1 MNGLWAVE
9 FGEVGSTKGASYP
22 LSVPRQGGKPVVGSR
37 ESPSWSLWPRQ
48 LDRFTLPLIQAATL
62 KELVLNIR
70 QSQWPCDSFRV
81 GFHRRGYRTP
91 DYEFPKENKMKSL
104 QGKFRTMIVVVLVLL
119 GLGLA
124 QHSLAQSVSVSPGDL
139 SFGIPTGTPP
149 PLAITDLVTVN
160 VTGTGQATLSNFA
173 IAGGQYASDFTFN
186 GNTCLT
192 PQTAP
197 TTCQIGV
204 QFTST
209 QTAGTLET
217 ATLSFNSST
226 QTGPI
231 TVPLNGAYGA
241 IKLFSPINVDP
252 SLISYVTWTQNPPT
266 AGYTVQSTNINLSC
280 PANAT
285 ATLSSTPDGS
295 GNVFQD
301 NTMQFAD
308 TVGMSTTTTT
318 NVCTGGDPNFLGF
331 TGFPAGSTNCFQAP
345 YENAAQNYLGQNP
358 DLATASQN
366 GAVVSFIAAY
376 GVSPLN
382 VAGLLS
388 PGTPTANQ
396 PQSVTVQLQDAGG
409 ELGAAT
415 LHLVTSCSPAGITPG
430 GTITGNPITPND
442 PSSLTQTYA
451 FANSPGQNISLIDS
465 TTQNPPPTGTVP
477 AVTDIGVP
485 QSLFSQL
492 VAGTSAAPAV
502 CLRMSGELDSL
513 GNPMCKGFLIQCT
526 ASGSTS
532 GGNCDPAIA
541 GMSRSLFDAVQF
553 ASPDAPTNG
562 LNFLYG
568 PVGTPPA
575 DACSNALSAVSG
587 AACATNT
594 GPGMLM
600 GSDNWL
606 CAPGQSAPCTPLE
619 PNTST
624 TGTVYSASNC
634 QLTGSVAGDLCPLDT
649 LTQFMGAADPSHGG
663 TTAGKNSLLI
673 PVVNMPLPST
683 AITNATY
690 QANGW
695 VPAPSSTAQLT
706 FTANPASYSPS
717 TANPPSNTFVAASA
731 YSVTYGITP
740 ANMPLPDTT
749 YPVSGDIT
757 LFNST
762 ANPNFGDPLCST
774 STTSSFSPPT
784 VSITPPQDGIYNL
797 HYFTTDCALT
807 EELIFNPQGSQ
818 LTDPT
823 ANWASFRFV
832 TFGVDTVAPTF
843 SCNSPNTG
851 VWYNTNQ
858 TATCTVTDQDYVA
871 NVSGSG
877 FLPLTTGIQ
886 GSQTETVNVSTNVA
900 AGTINSAAP
909 TNSPQACDLAGNC
922 VTVSAGPF
930 KIDLQPPTI
939 TGPTLSSAGPYYVN
953 GPPVTVTFS
962 CSDGAGSGIAGCTAT
977 DALSGGGTTSIS
989 SGGTISASVAGTY
1002 TITVTAV
1009 DNAGNQTSSY
1019 VIYKVVPAS
1028 TTTLTSSL
1036 NPSPYG
1042 KWVTFTATVTSSSG
1056 TPTGTVEFLNGTTVL
1071 KTVPLKSGSA
1081 QYLTSQ
1087 LPQGSNSM
1095 TAVYSGDSNN
1105 SSSTSPVLIQVV
1117 QAPTTITLGSSLN
1130 PSVYYQT
1137 VTFTAIVT
1145 STIGAPPDGEL
1156 VTFKQGT
1163 TVLATG
1169 ALSSGTA
1176 TFSTLALPAGDDK
1189 ITAVYGGDEY
1199 FLRSQSE
1206 ALGQVVA
1213 AASTTTVLVS
1223 SQDPSSYG
1231 QSVTFTATVTPQFGG
1246 TVPGNVTFMDGTK
1259 QLKVVPLSGG
1269 VASYTTSKLASGAHN
1284 ISATYYSYNGNRNFA
1299 GSSASVTQTVH

>member
-1 MNGLWAVE
+1 
-9 FGEVGSTKGASYP
+9 
-22 LSVPRQGGKPVVGSR
+22 
-37 ESPSWSLWPRQ
+37 
-48 LDRFTLPLIQAATL
+48 
-62 KELVLNIR
+62 
-70 QSQWPCDSFRV
+70 
-81 GFHRRGYRTP
+81 
-91 DYEFPKENKMKSL
+91 MKSL
-104 QGKFRTMIVVVLVLL
+104 EAKFRTMVIAVLALL

-124 QHSLAQSVSVSPGDL
+124 QNSLAQTVSVSPGDL

-149 PLAITDLVTVN
+149 PLALTDVVTVN
-160 VTGTGQATLSNFA
+160 ITGTGQATLSSFE
-173 IAGGQYASDFTFN
+173 ITGGPYAGDFTFN
-186 GNTCLT
+186 GNTCST

-204 QFTST
+204 KFTST
-209 QTAGTLET
+209 QPAGTLET

-241 IKLFSPINVDP
+241 IKLFGPIDVNP
-252 SLISYVTWTQNPPT
+252 SLISGVTWTQNPPT
-266 AGYTVQSTNINLSC
+266 AGYTVQGTNINLSC
-280 PANAT
+280 PAEPT

-308 TVGMSTTTTT
+308 TVGASTTTTA
-318 NVCTGGDPNFLGF
+318 NVCTGGDPNFLGY
-331 TGFPAGSTNCFQAP
+331 TGFPVGSTNCFQAP

-415 LHLVTSCSPAGITPG
+415 LHLVTNCSPAGITPG
-430 GTITGNPITPND
+430 GTITGNPITPSD

-465 TTQNPPPTGTVP
+465 TTQNPPPSGTVP

-513 GNPMCKGFLIQCT
+513 GKPMCKGFLIQCT
-526 ASGSTS
+526 ASGTTS
-532 GGNCDPAIA
+532 GSNCDPAIA
-541 GMSRSLFDAVQF
+541 GMSRNLFDSVQF
-553 ASPDAPTNG
+553 ASPDAPANG

-568 PVGTPPA
+568 PVGSPAA
-575 DACSNALSAVSG
+575 DACSNVLNSVPG

-619 PNTST
+619 PITST
-624 TGTVYSASNC
+624 TGPVYAASNC
-634 QLTGSVAGDLCPLDT
+634 QLTGSVMYDLCPLDT

-690 QANGW
+690 QSNGW

-717 TANPPSNTFVAASA
+717 LTNPNPPSNNFVAAPA

-807 EELIFNPQGSQ
+807 EELVFNPQGSQ

-843 SCNSPNTG
+843 SCNSPITG

-886 GSQTETVNVSTNVA
+886 GSQTEIVNVSTNVA
-900 AGTINSAAP
+900 TGTFNSAAP
-909 TNSPQACDLAGNC
+909 TNSPRACDLAGNC

-930 KIDLQPPTI
+930 EIDLQPPTI
-939 TGPTLSSAGPYYVN
+939 TGPALSSAGPYYLN
-953 GPPVTVTFS
+953 GPVVTVTYS
-962 CSDGAGSGIAGCTAT
+962 CSDGGGSGIAICTAT
-977 DALSGGGTTSIS
+977 DALSGGGTTGIS
-989 SGGTISASVAGTY
+989 SGGTISASAAGTY
-1002 TITVTAV
+1002 TITVTAI
-1009 DNAGNQTSSY
+1009 DIAGNKTTSSSSY
-1019 VIYKVVPAS
+1019 TVSAAPAADVAVGDIPIPETIPQGKTGHYYPWVINLSSPVANNVVVTSTFTVANHVLNGSLIASFGVITCNSKGCTSIPSSGSSCSVNTTVGSS
-1028 TTTLTSSL
+1028 TTVAVLTCNIGQLVSISKL
-1036 NPSPYG
+1036 EGVVLMVNIPVLSTAPVNT
-1042 KWVTFTATVTSSSG
+1042 KFTSVTTVTSDND
-1056 TPTGTVEFLNGTTVL
+1056 P
-1071 KTVPLKSGSA
+1071 
-1081 QYLTSQ
+1081 
-1087 LPQGSNSM
+1087 NS
-1095 TAVYSGDSNN
+1095 SNN
-1105 SSSTSPVLIQVV
+1105 
-1117 QAPTTITLGSSLN
+1117 
-1130 PSVYYQT
+1130 T
-1137 VTFTAIVT
+1137 VSESYIV
-1145 STIGAPPDGEL
+1145 A
-1156 VTFKQGT
+1156 K
-1163 TVLATG
+1163 
-1169 ALSSGTA
+1169 
-1176 TFSTLALPAGDDK
+1176 
-1189 ITAVYGGDEY
+1189 
-1199 FLRSQSE
+1199 
-1206 ALGQVVA
+1206 
-1213 AASTTTVLVS
+1213 
-1223 SQDPSSYG
+1223 
-1231 QSVTFTATVTPQFGG
+1231 
-1246 TVPGNVTFMDGTK
+1246 
-1259 QLKVVPLSGG
+1259 
-1269 VASYTTSKLASGAHN
+1269 
-1284 ISATYYSYNGNRNFA
+1284 
-1299 GSSASVTQTVH
+1299 

>member
-1 MNGLWAVE
+1 
-9 FGEVGSTKGASYP
+9 
-22 LSVPRQGGKPVVGSR
+22 
-37 ESPSWSLWPRQ
+37 
-48 LDRFTLPLIQAATL
+48 
-62 KELVLNIR
+62 
-70 QSQWPCDSFRV
+70 
-81 GFHRRGYRTP
+81 
-91 DYEFPKENKMKSL
+91 MKSL
-104 QGKFRTMIVVVLVLL
+104 KAKLRPMVVVVLVLL
-119 GLGLA
+119 GLGVA
-124 QHSLAQSVSVSPGDL
+124 QNSLAQTVSVSPGDL

-149 PLAITDLVTVN
+149 PLAITDMVTVN

-173 IAGGQYASDFTFN
+173 ITGGPYAGDFTFN
-186 GNTCLT
+186 GNACLT

-197 TTCQIGV
+197 TTCQVGV
-204 QFTST
+204 LFTST

-241 IKLFSPINVDP
+241 IKLFGPIDVDP
-252 SLISYVTWTQNPPT
+252 SLISFLTWTQNPPY
-266 AGYTVQSTNINLSC
+266 AGYTVQGTNINLSC
-280 PANAT
+280 PAGVT

-301 NTMQFAD
+301 NTIQFID
-308 TVGMSTTTTT
+308 TVGIATTTTT
-318 NVCTGGDPNFLGF
+318 NVCTGGDPNFVGF

-345 YENAAQNYLGQNP
+345 YEHAAQNYLGQNP
-358 DLATASQN
+358 DLATFPQSG
-366 GAVVSFIAAY
+366 GALGSFIATY
-376 GVSPLN
+376 GVNPLN
-382 VAGLLS
+382 VAGLLT
-388 PGTPTANQ
+388 PGSQNSSQ
-396 PQSVTVQLQDAGG
+396 LQSVTVQLQDAGG
-409 ELGAAT
+409 DLGAAT

-442 PSSLTQTYA
+442 PASLTQTYA

-465 TTQNPPPTGTVP
+465 TTQNPPPSGAVP

-502 CLRMSGELDSL
+502 CLRMSGEVDSL

-526 ASGSTS
+526 LSGTTSGS
-532 GGNCDPAIA
+532 NCDPTIS

-553 ASPDAPTNG
+553 ASPDAPVG

-568 PVGTPPA
+568 PVGTPAA
-575 DACSNALSAVSG
+575 DACSNVLNSVSG

-594 GPGMLM
+594 GPGILM

-606 CAPGQSAPCTPLE
+606 CAPEQNAPCTPLE

-624 TGTVYSASNC
+624 IGPTYSASNC
-634 QLTGSVAGDLCPLDT
+634 ELTGSVAGDLCPLDT

-663 TTAGKNSLLI
+663 TTAGKNSVLI

-683 AITNATY
+683 AITNATF
-690 QANGW
+690 QSNGW
-695 VPAPSSTAQLT
+695 VPAPNSTAQLT
-706 FTANPASYSPS
+706 FTANAASYNPS
-717 TANPPSNTFVAASA
+717 ITNPPSNTFVAAPA

-762 ANPNFGDPLCST
+762 ANANFADPLCST

-784 VSITPPQDGIYNL
+784 VIITPPQDGIYNL

-823 ANWASFRFV
+823 ANWASFRVV

-843 SCNSPNTG
+843 SCNSPNTS

-877 FLPLTTGIQ
+877 FSPLTTGIQ

-900 AGTINSAAP
+900 TGSFNSVAP

-922 VTVSAGPF
+922 LTVSAGPF

-953 GPPVTVTFS
+953 GPPVTVTFI

-977 DALSGGGTTSIS
+977 DALSGGGTNNIS
-989 SGGTISASVAGTY
+989 TGGTISASVAGTY
-1002 TITVTAV
+1002 TITVTAL
-1009 DNAGNQTSSY
+1009 DNAGNQTSSSLMY
-1019 VIYKVVPAS
+1019 TVAPLS
-1028 TTTLTSSL
+1028 TTTLISSL

-1042 KWVTFTATVTSSSG
+1042 KSITFTATVSSSSG

-1081 QYLTSQ
+1081 KYITAQ

-1095 TAVYSGDSNN
+1095 TAIYSGDSHN
-1105 SSSTSPVLIQVV
+1105 SASTSLILIQIV

-1130 PSVYYQT
+1130 PSIYYQT
-1137 VTFTAIVT
+1137 VTFTAIVS
-1145 STIGAPPDGEL
+1145 STIGAPQDGEL
-1156 VTFKQGT
+1156 VTFKQGS
-1163 TVLATG
+1163 TVLGTG

-1176 TFSTLALPAGDDK
+1176 TFSTLALPEGDDR

-1199 FLRSQSE
+1199 FLCSQSE
-1206 ALGQVVA
+1206 TLGQVVA
-1213 AASTTTVLVS
+1213 AASTTTVLIS
-1223 SQDPSSYG
+1223 SQNPSSSG
-1231 QSVTFTATVTPQFGG
+1231 QPVTFTATVTPQFGG

-1269 VASYTTSKLASGAHN
+1269 VASYTTSKLASGLNN
-1284 ISATYYSYNGNRNFA
+1284 ISATYYSYNGNRDFA
-1299 GSSASVTQTVH
+1299 GSSASLTQTVH

>member
-1 MNGLWAVE
+1 M
-9 FGEVGSTKGASYP
+9 
-22 LSVPRQGGKPVVGSR
+22 QG
-37 ESPSWSLWPRQ
+37 
-48 LDRFTLPLIQAATL
+48 
-62 KELVLNIR
+62 
-70 QSQWPCDSFRV
+70 
-81 GFHRRGYRTP
+81 
-91 DYEFPKENKMKSL
+91 
-104 QGKFRTMIVVVLVLL
+104 
-119 GLGLA
+119 
-124 QHSLAQSVSVSPGDL
+124 
-139 SFGIPTGTPP
+139 
-149 PLAITDLVTVN
+149 
-160 VTGTGQATLSNFA
+160 
-173 IAGGQYASDFTFN
+173 
-186 GNTCLT
+186 
-192 PQTAP
+192 
-197 TTCQIGV
+197 
-204 QFTST
+204 
-209 QTAGTLET
+209 
-217 ATLSFNSST
+217 
-226 QTGPI
+226 
-231 TVPLNGAYGA
+231 
-241 IKLFSPINVDP
+241 
-252 SLISYVTWTQNPPT
+252 
-266 AGYTVQSTNINLSC
+266 TNINLSC
-280 PANAT
+280 PAEAT
-285 ATLSSTPDGS
+285 AILSSTPDGS

-308 TVGMSTTTTT
+308 TVGASTTTTA
-318 NVCTGGDPNFLGF
+318 NVCTGGDPNFLGY
-331 TGFPAGSTNCFQAP
+331 TGFPVGSTNCFQAP

-358 DLATASQN
+358 DLATASPDVSTVR
-366 GAVVSFIAAY
+366 AVSFIAAY

-442 PSSLTQTYA
+442 PSSLTQTYG

-465 TTQNPPPTGTVP
+465 TTQNPPASGTVP

-513 GNPMCKGFLIQCT
+513 GQPMCKGFLIQCT

-532 GGNCDPAIA
+532 GSNCDPAIA
-541 GMSRSLFDAVQF
+541 GMSRSLFDSIQF
-553 ASPDAPTNG
+553 ASPDAPANG

-568 PVGTPPA
+568 PVGTPA
-575 DACSNALSAVSG
+575 VDACSNALSSVSG
-587 AACATNT
+587 AACASNT

-624 TGTVYSASNC
+624 TGTVYSAGNC
-634 QLTGSVAGDLCPLDT
+634 QLAGSVVNDLCPLDT

-690 QANGW
+690 QSNGW
-695 VPAPSSTAQLT
+695 LPAPSSTAQLT

-717 TANPPSNTFVAASA
+717 TTNPPSNTFVAAPA

-774 STTSSFSPPT
+774 STTSSFSPPA

-807 EELIFNPQGSQ
+807 EELVFNPQGSQ

-871 NVSGSG
+871 TVSGSG
-877 FLPLTTGIQ
+877 FLPLTAGIQ

-900 AGTINSAAP
+900 TGTFNSAAL
-909 TNSPQACDLAGNC
+909 TNSPRACDLAGNC

-930 KIDLQPPTI
+930 KIDLQPPAI
-939 TGPTLSSAGPYYVN
+939 TGPALSSAGPYYLN
-953 GPPVTVTFS
+953 GPAVTVTYS
-962 CSDGAGSGIAGCTAT
+962 CSDGGGSGIASCTAT

-1002 TITVTAV
+1002 TITVTAI
-1009 DNAGNQTSSY
+1009 DIAGNQTTSSVMY
-1019 VIYKVVPAS
+1019 TVSTTS
-1028 TTTLTSSL
+1028 TTTLLSSP
-1036 NPSPYG
+1036 NPSVYG
-1042 KWVTFTATVTSSSG
+1042 KLATFTANVSSSSG
-1056 TPTGTVEFLNGTTVL
+1056 TLTGTVEFLDGTTVL
-1071 KTVPLKSGSA
+1071 KTVVLKSGSA
-1081 QYLTSQ
+1081 KYITSQ
-1087 LPQGSNSM
+1087 LPPGSDPI

-1105 SSSTSPVLIQVV
+1105 TPSTSPILTQIV
-1117 QAPTTITLGSSLN
+1117 QAPTTVTLGSSLN
-1130 PSVYYQT
+1130 PSTYYQT
-1137 VTFTAIVT
+1137 VTFTATVT
-1145 STIGAPPDGEL
+1145 SAIGAPPDGEL
-1156 VTFKQGT
+1156 VTFKQGS
-1163 TVLATG
+1163 TVLGTG
-1169 ALSSGTA
+1169 ALSGGTA
-1176 TFSTLALPAGDDK
+1176 TFSTFALAEGDAK
-1189 ITAVYGGDEY
+1189 IRAFYGGDEN
-1199 FLRSQSE
+1199 FTGNQSE
-1206 ALGQVVA
+1206 PFSQVVA
-1213 AASTTTVLVS
+1213 AASTTTTLVS
-1223 SQDPSSYG
+1223 SQNPSSSG
-1231 QSVTFTATVTPQFGG
+1231 QSVTVTATVTAQFGG

-1259 QLKVVPLSGG
+1259 QLKVVPLSEGI
-1269 VASYTTSKLASGAHN
+1269 ASYTTSKLASGTHN
-1284 ISATYYSYNGNRNFA
+1284 ITATYYSYNGYRDFA
-1299 GSSASVTQTVH
+1299 GSSASLTQTVH

>member
-1 MNGLWAVE
+1 
-9 FGEVGSTKGASYP
+9 
-22 LSVPRQGGKPVVGSR
+22 
-37 ESPSWSLWPRQ
+37 
-48 LDRFTLPLIQAATL
+48 
-62 KELVLNIR
+62 
-70 QSQWPCDSFRV
+70 
-81 GFHRRGYRTP
+81 
-91 DYEFPKENKMKSL
+91 
-104 QGKFRTMIVVVLVLL
+104 MIVVVLVFL

-124 QHSLAQSVSVSPGDL
+124 QNSLAQTVSVSPGDL

-173 IAGGQYASDFTFN
+173 ITGGPYASDFTFN

-209 QTAGTLET
+209 QPAGTLET

-226 QTGPI
+226 QTSLI

-241 IKLFSPINVDP
+241 IKLFGPIDVDR
-252 SLISYVTWTQNPPT
+252 SLISYVTWTQNPPS
-266 AGYTVQSTNINLSC
+266 AGYTVQSANINLSC
-280 PANAT
+280 PAGVT
-285 ATLSSTPDGS
+285 ASLSSTPDGS

-301 NTMQFAD
+301 NTIQFAD
-308 TVGMSTTTTT
+308 TLGASTTTTT
-318 NVCTGGDPNFLGF
+318 DVCTGGDNDFDGF
-331 TGFPAGSTNCFQAP
+331 TGYPAGASNCFKFP
-345 YENAAQNYLGQNP
+345 YENAASNYVGQNP
-358 DLATASQN
+358 DLATYPQT
-366 GAVVSFIAAY
+366 GGPLGSFIATY
-376 GVSPLN
+376 GVSPVN
-382 VAGLLS
+382 VSSLLT
-388 PGTPTANQ
+388 PGTPSTNQ
-396 PQSVTVQLQDAGG
+396 LQSVTVQLQDAGG
-409 ELGAAT
+409 YLGAAT

-532 GGNCDPAIA
+532 GSNCDPAIA

-587 AACATNT
+587 AACASNT

-939 TGPTLSSAGPYYVN
+939 TGPTVSSAGPYYVN

-962 CSDGAGSGIAGCTAT
+962 CSDGAGSGIASCTAT

-1095 TAVYSGDSNN
+1095 TAVYGGDSNN

-1269 VASYTTSKLASGAHN
+1269 VASYTTSKLVSGTHN
-1284 ISATYYSYNGNRNFA
+1284 ISATYYSYNGNRDFA
-1299 GSSASVTQTVH
+1299 GSSASLTQTVH